1 MKTGLIIFVK
11 NLRYGQVKSRL
22 AAKLGNERAFE
33 IYKKLLHHTCE
44 ITKSINAD
52 KFLFYSENIE
62 RDNWPS
68 DFVRKVQKGND
79 LGERMRNSFEQLFN
93 QAYCK
98 LVIIGSDCL
107 ELNTV
112 IIEESFRE
120 LDKTDIVIGPAK
132 DGGYYLL
139 GLTSNIPFLFENI
152 EWSTAKV
159 LDQTI
164 SICKQHNKRYALL
177 TELNDID
184 EAEDW
189 LHANQVLDGKQENH
203 FRL

>member
-11 NLRYGQVKSRL
+11 NLRYGQVKTRL
-22 AAKLGNERAFE
+22 AAKLGDERAFE
-33 IYKKLLHHTCE
+33 IYRKLLHHTRE
-44 ITKSINAD
+44 ITTAVKAD
-52 KFLFYSENIE
+52 KFLFYSDNIE
-62 RDNWPS
+62 NDNWPS
-68 DFVRKVQKGND
+68 DFFREVQKGND
-79 LGERMRNSFEQLFN
+79 LGERMRNSLELLFN
-93 QAYCK
+93 KGYTK

-107 ELNTV
+107 ELNTI

-139 GLTSNIPFLFENI
+139 GLTSNSPFLFENV
-152 EWSTAKV
+152 EWSTSKV

-164 SICKQHNKRYALL
+164 SICKQHNKRYTLF

-189 LHANQVLDGKQENH
+189 LNAKQGLYGKQENH
-203 FRL
+203 FRV